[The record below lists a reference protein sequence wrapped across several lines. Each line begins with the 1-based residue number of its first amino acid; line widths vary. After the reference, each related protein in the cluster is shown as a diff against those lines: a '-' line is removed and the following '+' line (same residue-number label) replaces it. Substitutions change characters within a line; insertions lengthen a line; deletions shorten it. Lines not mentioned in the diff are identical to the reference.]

1 MKENLFKIER
11 YGDKY
16 FIVMCNKDGV
26 IDSYTSLYDIS
37 KCIGVEE
44 NTILDKMESYKAI
57 ISSVEK
63 VVFRALG
70 DDGSDGK
77 IYTVKMIGFEDYSDA
92 ENALDYL
99 DKEYSISEVEN
110 RVVSLKEKY
119 CPKRVI
125 GRKEIED
132 LYSDKYINDIWEIEK
147 YDTEKDK
154 GYKTFE
160 SFLVNY
166 IEQLLIYEE

>member
-70 DDGSDGK
+70 NDSSDGK

-99 DKEYSISEVEN
+99 HREYSISEVEN
-110 RVVSLKEKY
+110 RVFSLKEKY
-119 CPKRVI
+119 YPKRVI

-147 YDTEKDK
+147 YDAEKGK
-154 GYKTFE
+154 GCKTFE